1 MSRNIHPYLRRLY
14 DASGPERMFRG
25 IDITHMPCAW
35 RQCVTRFTEEL
46 LRKFAHSV

>member
-1 MSRNIHPYLRRLY
+1 MSRNIHSYLRRLY
-14 DASGPERMFRG
+14 DAFPERMFRG
-25 IDITHMPCAW
+25 TDITRMPCAW